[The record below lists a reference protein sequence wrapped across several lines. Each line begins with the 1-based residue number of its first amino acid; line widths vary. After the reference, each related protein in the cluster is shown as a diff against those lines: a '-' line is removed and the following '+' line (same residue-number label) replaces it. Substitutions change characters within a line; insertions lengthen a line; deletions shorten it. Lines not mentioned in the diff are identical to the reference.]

1 MKALLLAAVA
11 MLATPALAHAGATLT
26 MREVSLHGARTLES
40 ASPQRFDM
48 VGLHWRGSGSVV
60 FRTRSLEGRWSA
72 WHPAAPEAE
81 DGPDHPAQPGWRIG
95 NPYWTGDAN
104 TIAYRLR
111 GRVTR
116 LRAYF
121 VESAVDDLP
130 PRRLAIAGS
139 PPIITR
145 LAWGA
150 NESIRRAAP
159 LYAPAVRYA
168 LVHHTAGT
176 NAYSRAQSAAI
187 VRGIMIYHV
196 KGNGW
201 NDIGYN
207 FLVDKYGQVFEG
219 RYGGVDKNVVGAHA
233 QGFNTGS
240 VGVAVIGTYTDAAP
254 SAAAQKA
261 LASLLAWRLDLAHV
275 DPLSTLTVASGGN
288 PRFPPGVPV
297 FLHAISGH
305 RDTGF
310 TTCPGNA
317 LYARLGAI
325 ARTAAATGLPKL
337 YAPSATG
344 QPGGPVEFQARLST
358 ALPWTITV
366 TDQNAL
372 QVASMSGTGT
382 DIRWSWDATA
392 IPPGRYAWT
401 IAAGDSV
408 RPASG
413 FIGSAPV
420 PLVFKRAGVKPA
432 AISPN
437 GDGIA
442 DKATISY
449 TLSAPATVTAVL
461 EDAAGNELSTLFS
474 QSRGAGSHSFVL
486 SADGIADGRYAVVL
500 TATNRRT
507 TVTRTLHV
515 TVDRTVSRL
524 ALSPQAVS
532 PNGDGRNDTATLS
545 FALARGATVRVDLRQ
560 SARTIA
566 TLLDGTE
573 PPGAQ
578 SLAWNGT
585 VADRRVPDGSYTV
598 VITVTTTLGTTSY
611 TLPLRVD
618 TVPPRLTAVSFARH
632 VFKLSEPAVVTLT
645 AGGRS
650 YRHAFRAGVFRFP
663 VAPTARRYTVSA
675 ADAAGNLSRTLRAR

>member
-1 MKALLLAAVA
+1 MKAFLLAAVA
-11 MLATPALAHAGATLT
+11 VLALPQLAHAGATLT
-26 MREVSLHGARTLES
+26 MREVSLHGARLLQST
-40 ASPQRFDM
+40 SPPPFDM
-48 VGLHWRGSGSVV
+48 VGVHWRGSGTVA
-60 FRTRSLEGRWSA
+60 FRTRSLAGRWSA

-81 DGPDHPAQPGWRIG
+81 DGPDHSPQPGWRIG
-95 NPYWTGDAN
+95 DPYWTGDAN
-104 TIAYRLR
+104 AIAYRLH
-111 GRVTR
+111 GRVAR

-121 VESAVDDLP
+121 VESPVDDLP
-130 PRRLAIAGS
+130 PRRLSIAGS

-145 LAWGA
+145 SSWAA
-150 NESIRRAAP
+150 NEAIRRAAP
-159 LYAPAVRYA
+159 SYAPAARYS

-176 NAYSRAQSAAI
+176 NSYSRSESTAI
-187 VRGIMIYHV
+187 VRGIEIYHV

-240 VGVAVIGTYTDAAP
+240 VGVAVIGTYTDSAP
-254 SAAAQKA
+254 PVVAQRA
-261 LASLLAWRLDLAHV
+261 LADLLAWRLDLAHV

-288 PRFPPGVPV
+288 PRFPAGVPV

-337 YAPSATG
+337 YSPTVTG
-344 QPGGPVEFQARLST
+344 QPGGPIEFRARLTT
-358 ALPWTITV
+358 ALPWAITV
-366 TDQNAL
+366 TDPNGQ
-372 QVASMSGTGT
+372 QVGSAFGTGT
-382 DIRWSWDATA
+382 DVRWLWDASA

-401 IAAGDSV
+401 IAAGGTV
-408 RPASG
+408 RPAAG

-420 PLVFKRAGVKPA
+420 PLAFKRAGLKPT

-437 GDGIA
+437 GDGVA

-449 TLSAPATVTAVL
+449 TLSAPATVTGSL
-461 EDAAGNELSTLFS
+461 EGAGGEDLGTLFRQTRAAGT
-474 QSRGAGSHSFVL
+474 HTFVF
-486 SADGIADGRYAVVL
+486 SADGIADGRYAIIL
-500 TATNRRT
+500 TASNRRT

-515 TVDRTVSRL
+515 TVDRTVSSL
-524 ALSPQAVS
+524 VLSPRAVS
-532 PNGDGRNDTATLS
+532 PNGDGRNDAVTLS
-545 FALARGATVRVDLRQ
+545 FTLARSATVNVELTQ
-560 SARTIA
+560 SSRTIT
-566 TLLDGTE
+566 TLLDAGDQA
-573 PPGAQ
+573 GAQ

-585 VADRRVPDGSYTV
+585 VAGQRVPDGSYSMV
-598 VITVTTTLGTTSY
+598 VTVTTVLGTTSY
-611 TLPLRVD
+611 TLPIRVD
-618 TVPPRLTAVSFARH
+618 TVAPRLTAVSFVRH
-632 VFKLSEPAVVTLT
+632 VFRLNEPAVVTLK

-650 YRHAFRAGVFRFP
+650 YRHAFRAGVFGFP
-663 VAPTARRYTVSA
+663 AAPAARRYTVFA
-675 ADAAGNLSRTLRAR
+675 VDAALNVSRTLRAR